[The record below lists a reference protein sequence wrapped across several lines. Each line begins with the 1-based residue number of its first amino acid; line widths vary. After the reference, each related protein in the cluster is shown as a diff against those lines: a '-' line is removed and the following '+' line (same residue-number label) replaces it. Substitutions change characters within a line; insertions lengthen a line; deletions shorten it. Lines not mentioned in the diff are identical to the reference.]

1 MEAESRSSHQASDPP
16 FPKLLLDKA
25 SLGVGQSSVVER
37 GAPVEA
43 LSKSGRHG
51 SGLILLMNHR
61 SGDLLEMLEFVVW
74 QFPPHIAGERTGQ
87 CFSRTTSVDED
98 QRLAAG
104 GHDVCHEPRKVVL
117 LGTDFLNRLVR
128 EVNESIVID
137 TLLQGHRP
145 PLTPDVFRFEPPRE
159 FLG

>member
-1 MEAESRSSHQASDPP
+1 M
-16 FPKLLLDKA
+16 
-25 SLGVGQSSVVER
+25 ER

-87 CFSRTTSVDED
+87 RFSRTTSVHED
-98 QRLAAG
+98 QSLAAEG
-104 GHDVCHEPRKVVL
+104 RDVCHEPRKDVVL
-117 LGTDFLNRLVR
+117 GTHFLNSLVR
-128 EVNESIVID
+128 EVNETVVID
-137 TLLQGHRP
+137 ILLH
-145 PLTPDVFRFEPPRE
+145 
-159 FLG
+159 